1 MSLETYDL
9 AGIGVGPFN
18 LSLAALLDGVPKLR
32 AVFLER
38 RQEFRWHPGMMLPD
52 ARMQTS
58 WLKDL
63 VTPVHPTSPYSF
75 AAYLVAKRR
84 FYAFISAGFEVVSR
98 AEFAD
103 YLGWVAAA
111 LPALRFGESVREVDF
126 DGRRFVLRADGGT
139 CHADNLVLATGHK
152 ANIPDCVAGLLGAD
166 CLHASTFLDRRP
178 DLEGRRVAII
188 GGGQSGAE
196 LFLHALRGHSG
207 RPAEVIWLSRRANFE
222 PLDET
227 PFTNEL
233 FTPDYVRRF
242 YELPAARKAET
253 VAAQK
258 LAGDGISPATL
269 REIYRHV
276 YDLAHVAGAPHR
288 FALLP
293 GRELIACERRGRRIF
308 SLVLRN
314 RLSGAVEARQADC
327 LILCTG
333 YRFAMPDCLEPL
345 RPRLDVCADG
355 RFALGPDFT
364 IAWDGP
370 PERRIFAQNAG
381 RHSHGIAEPQ
391 LSLMAWRSAIIVNT
405 LLGRTHYDV
414 GGDRPLIDWMGGNDE
429 SEHPLETPQL
439 AR

>member
-1 MSLETYDL
+1 MSPEHHDL
-9 AGIGVGPFN
+9 VGIGVGPFN
-18 LSLAALLDGVPKLR
+18 LSLAALLEAVPTLR

-38 RQEFRWHPGMMLPD
+38 RQAFRWHPGMMLPD

-84 FYAFISAGFEVVSR
+84 FYAFISAGFEAVSR

-103 YLGWVAAA
+103 YLGWAAA
-111 LPALRFGESVREVDF
+111 QLPSLRFGERVHEVDF
-126 DGRRFVLRADGGT
+126 DGRRFVLRADGGSL
-139 CHADNLVLATGHK
+139 HADNLVLATGHRT
-152 ANIPDCVAGLLGAD
+152 NIPACLSGLLGPD
-166 CLHASTFLDRRP
+166 CLHASAFLDRRP

-207 RPAEVIWLSRRANFE
+207 RPAEVAWLSRRANFE

-242 YELPAARKAET
+242 YALPAARKAET

-258 LAGDGISPATL
+258 LASDGISPLTL
-269 REIYRHV
+269 REIYRHL
-276 YDLAHVAGAPHR
+276 YDLAHVAGTPQR
-288 FALLP
+288 FTLLP
-293 GRELIACERRGRRIF
+293 GRELFAAERRGNVF
-308 SLVLRN
+308 SIVLRN
-314 RLSGAVEARQADC
+314 RLSGAVETRLADC

-333 YRFAMPDCLEPL
+333 YRFAMPACLEPL
-345 RPRLDVCADG
+345 RPRLDLCADG
-355 RFALGPDFT
+355 QFTLGPDF
-364 IAWDGP
+364 ALSWDGP
-370 PERRIFAQNAG
+370 AERRIFAQNAG

-391 LSLMAWRSAIIVNT
+391 MSLMAWRSATIVNA
-405 LLGRTHYDV
+405 LLGRAHFDV
-414 GGDRPLIDWMGGNDE
+414 GGDLPLIDWTGGGTG
-429 SEHPLETPQL
+429 SGHMLPAAQA